1 MNYEDMEDSQYSI
14 EGRVSE
20 EEFDMSS
27 YFSNDNKSSEDSSS
41 IFVSKK
47 KRKQNNTNENG
58 SYTFTRTINDVRLK
72 IPCFA
77 TKSTMG
83 TKIKSATLGTY
94 YENMYVGK
102 NDENMFFKVRV
113 INGETGKSVFGNDLY
128 YDSPEEYERHLFVK
142 VSPSIKEKWMKKY
155 RLEKSKRNTEKAKNE
170 EVNQKVIVVK

>member
-1 MNYEDMEDSQYSI
+1 MNYEDTDTL
-14 EGRVSE
+14 EGRVSD

-27 YFSNDNKSSEDSSS
+27 YFSNDNETSEDSSS

-58 SYTFTRTINDVRLK
+58 SYIFTRMIDDVRLK

-94 YENMYVGK
+94 YDNMYVGK
-102 NDENMFFKVRV
+102 NDENMLFKVRV

-142 VSPSIKEKWMKKY
+142 VSPSIKENWMKKY
-155 RLEKSKRNTEKAKNE
+155 RLAKSKRNTEKVKNE
-170 EVNQKVIVVK
+170 EESQKVTIVK